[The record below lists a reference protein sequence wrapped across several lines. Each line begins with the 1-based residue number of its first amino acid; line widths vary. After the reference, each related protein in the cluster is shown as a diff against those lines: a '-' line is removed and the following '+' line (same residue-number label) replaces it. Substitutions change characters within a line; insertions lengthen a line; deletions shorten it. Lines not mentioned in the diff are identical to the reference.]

1 MKKTIAIALTAAA
14 LLGTA
19 APALAGPFGGGDAE
33 SRDFAAAGI
42 LDTLQKRGID
52 ATGVEEWGDY
62 VRAYVRLP
70 DGSIKMAF
78 FDPIGLQQV
87 TP

>member
-1 MKKTIAIALTAAA
+1 MKKTIAIALTAIT

-19 APALAGPFGGGDAE
+19 APALAGPFGDGDAD
-33 SRDFAAAGI
+33 SRDFVASGI
-42 LDTLQKRGID
+42 LSTLQQRGIN

-62 VRAYVRLP
+62 VRAFVRQS

-78 FDPIGLQQV
+78 FDPIGLKQV

>member
-1 MKKTIAIALTAAA
+1 MKKTIAIVLTTAA

-19 APALAGPFGGGDAE
+19 VPVLAGPFGSGDAE
-33 SRDFAAAGI
+33 SRDFVASGI
-42 LDTLQKRGID
+42 LHTLQERGID

-62 VRAYVRLP
+62 VRAYVRQP

-78 FDPIGLQQV
+78 FDPIGLKQV